1 MAAGTIAY
9 AAMMQ
14 DDDAYKNASLRDRLQ
29 NWFIRIP
36 GVDEPIKVPIPFE
49 IGLIFKAMPEAV
61 LLMNKD
67 DEDASKV
74 LTAMGG
80 LVAMSSP
87 VGVSTMMPQA
97 AKPVVEAVM
106 NKSFY
111 NGAEIESQREQELM
125 PQERVRDKTSGVAK
139 VLSGEIGRAHV

>member
-49 IGLIFKAMPEAV
+49 VGLIFKALPEAV
-61 LLMNKD
+61 LLMNKE
-67 DEDASKV
+67 DEDATKV
-74 LTAMGG
+74 LAAMGG

-87 VGVSTMMPQA
+87 VGVSTVVPQA
-97 AKPVVEAVM
+97 VKPIVEGVM

-111 NGAEIESQREQELM
+111 NGAVTRSQR
-125 PQERVRDKTSGVAK
+125 RCKTTCSLRLQQLAWLLAVQRLIRQPEK
-139 VLSGEIGRAHV
+139 T